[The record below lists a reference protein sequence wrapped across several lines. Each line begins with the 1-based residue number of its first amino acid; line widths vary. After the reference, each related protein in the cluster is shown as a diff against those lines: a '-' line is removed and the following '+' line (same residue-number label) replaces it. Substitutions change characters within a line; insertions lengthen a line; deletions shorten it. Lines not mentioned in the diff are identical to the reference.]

1 MNDSRLRRA
10 NALTLQWHAGASTI
24 GFEAFQAWA
33 LALLK
38 PALRF
43 DGAVWG
49 VVGATGGVGVNDDRK
64 GATPP
69 RINGAHL
76 HRVPQ
81 AALDQLEHVRLD
93 DFSDKRPPARALT
106 ICLAD
111 LAWAQPE
118 HAALREHARQYGM
131 TNALSICFVD
141 GNPAG
146 RQFVLLTRKALA
158 HRFSP
163 DETERF
169 ELLAPHMMQAFAT
182 CRKLF
187 LESRQ
192 VGGRQSSGHAV
203 AMIDRAGVV
212 HDPHVRFVPM
222 LRREWSDWPGKRLPE
237 PLLELTARRAG
248 TRWRFVGE
256 QVAADFEPVDDL
268 YLVTVRPRQSVDAL
282 TPREGE
288 VAQRYAAG
296 GNFREIAET
305 LELAPATVRSHLRN
319 VFAKL
324 KIRNKSQLAAALRQR

>member
-1 MNDSRLRRA
+1 MFNDSRLRNA

-43 DGAVWG
+43 DGAIWG
-49 VVGATGGVGVNDDRK
+49 VFGDPDVAAPR
-64 GATPP
+64 

-76 HRVPQ
+76 HRIPE
-81 AALDQLEHVRLD
+81 AALDQLEHVRSD
-93 DFSDKRPPARALT
+93 DFSDKRTPARALA

-111 LAWAQPE
+111 PAWSQPAHE
-118 HAALREHARQYGM
+118 ALREHGRRHGI
-131 TNALSICFVD
+131 TNSLSIRFAD

-146 RQFVLLTRKALA
+146 QQFLLLTRKAQA

-163 DETERF
+163 DEAGNF
-169 ELLAPHMMQAFAT
+169 ELLAPHMMQAYAT

-192 VGGRQSSGHAV
+192 VGDRRSSGWAV
-203 AMIDRAGVV
+203 AMIDRAGVI
-212 HDPHVRFVPM
+212 HDQHARFVPM

-248 TRWRFVGE
+248 TRWRFIGE
-256 QVAADFEPVDDL
+256 QVSADFEPVDDL
-268 YLVTVRPRQSVDAL
+268 YLVMVRPRHAIDVL

-296 GNFREIAET
+296 GNFREIAES

-319 VFAKL
+319 VFGKL
-324 KIRNKSQLAAALRQR
+324 KIRNKSQLAVALRQR